1 MNLSRLTAAVGTSLL
16 QEEDLG
22 ALQGQVCAVV
32 AVDHL
37 LLHSLGCAV
46 GVGVGLD

>member
-16 QEEDLG
+16 QEEDAG
-22 ALQGQVCAVV
+22 ALQGQVLALV
-32 AVDHL
+32 AVDVL
-37 LLHSLGCAV
+37 LLDGLGCAV